1 MEMLMV
7 RSLLFLAAFQPRGL
21 SAMVAKKIAAGGR
34 VWFAKAAQLTLTN
47 SRSLDMIS
55 RLIKAVMTVL
65 KRLRRQIKPHALKP
79 YWIAKRSKKSPPLSE
94 AHMVACVP
102 SPLRVTIRGKL
113 DSSVLSGLP
122 IAPIRLAWDGAAFK
136 GGWCVWG

>member
-1 MEMLMV
+1 MEILMV
-7 RSLLFLAAFQPRGL
+7 RSLLFLAASQPRGL

-34 VWFAKAAQLTLTN
+34 VWFATAAQLTLTN
-47 SRSLDMIS
+47 SRSLVTIS

-65 KRLRRQIKPHALKP
+65 KRLRQQIKPHALKP

-102 SPLRVTIRGKL
+102 LLLRAIIQTRLGNY
-113 DSSVLSGLP
+113 VLSAPP
-122 IAPIRLAWDGAAFK
+122 IAPIRLVWDGAAFK